1 MQTNNL
7 QKQIAFIKEIDK
19 IKYIQRRSKLF
30 NSDRRENDAEHS
42 WHLAMMAIVLAEHS
56 NNSIDLLKVL
66 KMVLIH
72 DIVEIDAGDTF
83 IYDTTKKHANIDEE
97 HIAAKRIFGLLPQEQ
112 AEELLALW
120 EEFEEGETDEA
131 KFAKTMDRFEPLL
144 QDATNDGG
152 TWMEF
157 DVPYQNVYD
166 MNKSIKKG
174 STTIWNYAD
183 NLINESVG
191 KGFLKK

>member
-1 MQTNNL
+1 MQTSL

-30 NSDRRENDAEHS
+30 NSDRRENDAEHR